1 MELVNEFTVKR
12 SIDETWATL
21 TDVPTIAPCL
31 PGASLEGVNG
41 STYHGVVKLKVGPIL
56 ANFKGDASFVE
67 KDDVNHRAVLKASGR
82 DTGNKGNAAADITAE
97 LHAIDAATTK
107 VTVSTDLKITGK
119 FAQFGRGAMQ
129 EISNKLLAE
138 FVSNLEQ
145 LTAAQPAAAAPV
157 PAAAPPSAAGAAA
170 GTGSAASTSGSTTA
184 NAASGSGAVS
194 SAKAA
199 DHDNVL
205 DLGKY
210 AGGAMAKRLTPVAGG
225 LLLLLVLFLLRR
237 RRG

>member
-1 MELVNEFTVKR
+1 MELVNEFTVNR
-12 SIDETWATL
+12 PIEQTWATL

-31 PGASLEGVNG
+31 PGAALEGVNG

-56 ANFKGDASFVE
+56 ANFKGDASFIE

-82 DTGNKGNAAADITAE
+82 DTGNKGNAAADIIAE
-97 LHAIDAATTK
+97 LHAVDANTTK

-145 LTAAQPAAAAPV
+145 LTAAQAAAEAP
-157 PAAAPPSAAGAAA
+157 AGDSAAGSSTA
-170 GTGSAASTSGSTTA
+170 TGSAAAAAGATTTA
-184 NAASGSGAVS
+184 NAAGGASAVS

-210 AGGAMAKRLTPVAGG
+210 AGGAMAKRLAPIGGG
-225 LLLLLVLFLLRR
+225 LLLLIVLLLLRR

>member
-1 MELVNEFTVKR
+1 MELVNEFTVNR
-12 SIDETWATL
+12 SIEQTWATL

-31 PGASLEGVNG
+31 PGASLEGVDG

-97 LHAIDAATTK
+97 LHAVDANTTK
-107 VTVSTDLKITGK
+107 VRVSTDLKITGK

-138 FVSNLEQ
+138 FVSNLER
-145 LTAAQPAAAAPV
+145 LTSAQAAAP
-157 PAAAPPSAAGAAA
+157 AASSTAADTAEGAAPTATESAAGTERA
-170 GTGSAASTSGSTTA
+170 TTA
-184 NAASGSGAVS
+184 NAGSGTSSVS
-194 SAKAA
+194 APKAA

-210 AGGAMAKRLTPVAGG
+210 AGGAMLKRFTPVAGG
-225 LLLLLVLFLLRR
+225 LLVLIVLFLLRR
-237 RRG
+237 RRR

>member
-1 MELVNEFTVKR
+1 MELVNEFTVNR
-12 SIDETWATL
+12 PIDETWATL

-31 PGASLEGVNG
+31 PGASLEGVDG

-97 LHAIDAATTK
+97 LRAIDATTTR

-145 LTAAQPAAAAPV
+145 LTAAQAAAQTPAAQ
-157 PAAAPPSAAGAAA
+157 GAAA
-170 GTGSAASTSGSTTA
+170 STETTSTAAASTATG
-184 NAASGSGAVS
+184 G
-194 SAKAA
+194 
-199 DHDNVL
+199 
-205 DLGKY
+205 
-210 AGGAMAKRLTPVAGG
+210 AGGRAR
-225 LLLLLVLFLLRR
+225 
-237 RRG
+237 

>member
-12 SIDETWATL
+12 PIEQTWATL

-31 PGASLEGVNG
+31 SGAALESVDG

-56 ANFKGDASFVE
+56 ANFKGDASFIE
-67 KDDVNHRAVLKASGR
+67 KDDVNHRAVLNAAGR
-82 DTGNKGNAAADITAE
+82 DTGNKGNAAAVITAQ
-97 LHAIDAATTK
+97 LQAVDANSTK
-107 VTVSTDLKITGK
+107 VVVSTDLKITGK

-138 FVSNLEQ
+138 FVSNLEK
-145 LTAAQPAAAAPV
+145 LTSADAAAPAAGEGASTAAAIEGSAT
-157 PAAAPPSAAGAAA
+157 PAA
-170 GTGSAASTSGSTTA
+170 TA
-184 NAASGSGAVS
+184 NAATGAS
-194 SAKAA
+194 TITAPKAA

-210 AGGAMAKRLTPVAGG
+210 AGGAVLKRFAPIAGG
-225 LLLLLVLFLLRR
+225 FLLLLLLFMRR
-237 RRG
+237 RRH